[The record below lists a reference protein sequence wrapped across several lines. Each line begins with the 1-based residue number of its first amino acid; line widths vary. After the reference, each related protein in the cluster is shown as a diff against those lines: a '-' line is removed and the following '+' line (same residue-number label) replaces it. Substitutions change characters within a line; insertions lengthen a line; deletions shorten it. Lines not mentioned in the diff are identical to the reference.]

1 MIIAK
6 NETAGAL
13 ALSQLPVPNGEIPAG
28 VGSTVSLTDFAS
40 VAEIQSDDELRAH
53 IAAGDCV
60 LNDGSSDLS
69 QSESLALMSVIT
81 STTGGSA
88 LTGDLADAKG
98 DLLVA
103 SAADAFARLPVGAD
117 ALVLTADSAEP
128 TGIKWASGGG
138 GQTDTVTGSSGITN
152 VGDNVDADLA
162 PTYGAVASTVCE
174 GNDARLSDARTPTG
188 SAGGNLGGTYPNPTV
203 DDGADGTAIHDD
215 TAGEIAAIATKASPT
230 GADLL
235 LIEDAA
241 AANAKKSIAISS
253 LPGGG
258 AAVYAD
264 YYDSGTTSVGTSDT
278 TLSIDTE
285 RQSSAL
291 FSLSANT
298 ITVQAG
304 GAGDYVVGYS
314 VSFSEND
321 SNDRTAEVWLEV
333 DSTEVPGT
341 RGRSSHPGAEA
352 DNTVSRTAILTLS
365 PAEVLRIRSEVVE
378 GSGGYTTLSE
388 GVSLQIFS
396 IGSTGATGPQ
406 GPAGSG
412 STITLQD
419 DGVTVS
425 GGPFATMNFIG
436 TTITD
441 SGGSVAD
448 VRATAKIAIPFGA
461 KFNDH
466 GKFAVANGRSSDNDE
481 STKPKTRQP
490 IPAAG
495 TIQRVAYVTDDGDT
509 TTRIKIHIN
518 GVVRSTFLLGGAA
531 GVETGLSVSVA
542 AGDYVEIELDAG
554 SDPNESTWLVVMEVS

>member
-28 VGSTVSLTDFAS
+28 VGSTVSLSDFAS
-40 VAEIQSDDELRAH
+40 VAEIQSDEELRAH

-60 LNDGSSDLS
+60 LNDGASDLS

-88 LTGDLADAKG
+88 LTGDLADAQG

-203 DDGADGTAIHDD
+203 DDGADGTAIHAD

-253 LPGGG
+253 LP
-258 AAVYAD
+258 
-264 YYDSGTTSVGTSDT
+264 STSK
-278 TLSIDTE
+278 
-285 RQSSAL
+285 
-291 FSLSANT
+291 
-298 ITVQAG
+298 IT
-304 GAGDYVVGYS
+304 
-314 VSFSEND
+314 
-321 SNDRTAEVWLEV
+321 
-333 DSTEVPGT
+333 
-341 RGRSSHPGAEA
+341 
-352 DNTVSRTAILTLS
+352 
-365 PAEVLRIRSEVVE
+365 
-378 GSGGYTTLSE
+378 
-388 GVSLQIFS
+388 
-396 IGSTGATGPQ
+396 
-406 GPAGSG
+406 
-412 STITLQD
+412 
-419 DGVTVS
+419 
-425 GGPFATMNFIG
+425 
-436 TTITD
+436 
-441 SGGSVAD
+441 
-448 VRATAKIAIPFGA
+448 IPFGA

-466 GKFAVANGRSSDNDE
+466 GKFAVANGKSSDNDE
-481 STKPKTRQP
+481 PTKAKTRQP

-495 TIQRVAYVTDDGDT
+495 TIERVAYVTDAGDAT
-509 TTRIKIHIN
+509 TQIKIHIN
-518 GVVRSTFLLGGAA
+518 GVVQSTFLLAGAA
-531 GVETGLSVSVA
+531 GVETGLAVSVA